1 MNKNKKQGRTST
13 TATATANL
21 PTHAFVVRWAR
32 ETTVED
38 FSNEGLNDIE
48 TCGHD
53 PEEAK
58 SYIRDW
64 LNEEGKATDDGGDG
78 GVRDANGLH
87 GEVFTC
93 ESAARIA
100 LRERLIALASE
111 AREGVMQ
118 KMDVDETQYA
128 AERAANTVVEH
139 TTPGGWNDNGMITD
153 TGAAGNVNASSWHEM
168 IVGEEEAFVVYWGP
182 YSHKVG
188 ALIGGIENVSTCV
201 SCWVERLI
209 LS

>member
-1 MNKNKKQGRTST
+1 MKKIKKRGRTST
-13 TATATANL
+13 TATTNL

-32 ETTVED
+32 ETTIVD
-38 FSNEGLNDIE
+38 FSSEGLNSIE
-48 TCGHD
+48 TCGDD

-58 SYIRDW
+58 RYIRNW
-64 LNEEGKATDDGGDG
+64 LNEEGQATDDGGDG

-87 GEVFTC
+87 GEVFRC

-118 KMDVDETQYA
+118 KMDVDEEQYA
-128 AERAANTVVEH
+128 AERAGNNVVEH
-139 TTPGGWNDNGMITD
+139 TTPGGWNDNGVITD
-153 TGAAGNVNASSWHEM
+153 TEAAGNVNASSWHEM

-182 YSHKVG
+182 YSHQDG
-188 ALIGGIENVSTCV
+188 DFIGGIETASTCV